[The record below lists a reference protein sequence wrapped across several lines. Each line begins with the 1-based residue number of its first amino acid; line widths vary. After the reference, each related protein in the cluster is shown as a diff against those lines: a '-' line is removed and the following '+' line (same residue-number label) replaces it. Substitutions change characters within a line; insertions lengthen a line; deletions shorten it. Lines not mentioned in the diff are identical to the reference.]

1 MASRSLRGSPWSRA
15 CGAGLA
21 ATLVALAGF
30 AHGQDASELRRLED
44 LDKRCEAARA
54 RALAPVR
61 ARLVEQCV
69 AENKRSR
76 AECESEFSEY
86 GNTRGTTTGA
96 VGGQFYDLPECK
108 AAFEA
113 RQKYRQ

>member
-1 MASRSLRGSPWSRA
+1 MAIHMRLFAAAALIALQAWSVSA
-15 CGAGLA
+15 
-21 ATLVALAGF
+21 
-30 AHGQDASELRRLED
+30 QDGTELRRLED
-44 LDKRCEAARA
+44 LDKRCESARA

-69 AENKRSR
+69 GEGKRSR
-76 AECESEFSEY
+76 AQCEADFSEH
-86 GNTRGTTTGA
+86 GNTRGTAHGGA
-96 VGGQFYDLPECK
+96 VAGQFYDLPECR